1 MANPAL
7 PKQKD
12 SGISPLDKLIEVPGG
27 AKDAGIFLKEC
38 RHTGKLILRGDPSN
52 DLFIK
57 STSKVLGYKL
67 PLTPNTFLKNNE
79 YTSVWLGPDEW
90 LVNSLPGDESAL
102 ERDLNIALTDVHHS
116 VTNVSDNSTII
127 QLSGPNAR
135 SVIMKGC
142 AVDVHPRVF
151 NPGDA
156 FQSNLAAASVIM
168 WQLDL
173 IPTFN
178 IMVRASFASYLWK
191 WLLDAGAEFGV
202 QIQQ

>member
-1 MANPAL
+1 MDDAAL

-12 SGISPLDKLIEVPGG
+12 SGTSPLDKLIKVPGG
-27 AKDAGIFLKEC
+27 SKDAGIFLKEC
-38 RHTGKLILRGDPSN
+38 RHSGKLILRGDPSD

-67 PLTPNTFLKNNE
+67 PLTPNTFLKKSE

-90 LVNSLPGDESAL
+90 LVNSLPGNESSL

-127 QLSGPNAR
+127 QLSGPKAR

-151 NPGDA
+151 HSGSA

-191 WLLDAGAEFGV
+191 WLLDASAEFGV
-202 QIQQ
+202 QIEQ

>member
-1 MANPAL
+1 MANAAL

-12 SGISPLDKLIEVPGG
+12 SGISPLDKLIKVPGG

-102 ERDLNIALTDVHHS
+102 ERDLNIALTDIHNS

-142 AVDVHPRVF
+142 AVDVHPRAF
-151 NPGDA
+151 NTGDA

-191 WLLDAGAEFGV
+191 WLLDAGAEFRV

>member
-1 MANPAL
+1 MADAAL

-12 SGISPLDKLIEVPGG
+12 SGTSPLDQLIKVPRG
-27 AKDAGIFLKEC
+27 AKGAGIFLKEC
-38 RHTGKLILRGDPSN
+38 RHTGKLILRGDPKD

-57 STSKVLGYKL
+57 AASKVLGHKL
-67 PLTPNTFLKNNE
+67 PLLPNTFIQKNHQS
-79 YTSVWLGPDEW
+79 SVWLGPDEW
-90 LVNSLPGDESAL
+90 LLNCPPGDENSL
-102 ERDLNIALTDVHHS
+102 ENDLNTALQALHHS
-116 VTNVSDNSTII
+116 VTDVSDNSTII
-127 QLSGPNAR
+127 HLSGHQSR

-142 AVDVHPRVF
+142 AVDIHPRVF
-151 NPGDA
+151 NPGNA

-178 IMVRASFASYLWK
+178 IMVRSSFASYLWE

>member
-1 MANPAL
+1 MANAAL
-7 PKQKD
+7 PRQKD
-12 SGISPLDKLIEVPGG
+12 SGISPLDKLIKVPGG

-38 RHTGKLILRGDPSN
+38 RHTGKLILRGDPSD

-57 STSKVLGYKL
+57 ATSRVLGYKV

-90 LVNSLPGDESAL
+90 LVNSLPGDESSL
-102 ERDLNIALTDVHHS
+102 ERDLNLALTDIHHS
-116 VTNVSDNSTII
+116 VTNVSDNSTVI

-142 AVDVHPRVF
+142 AVDVHPRGL

-178 IMVRASFASYLWK
+178 IMVRASFACYLWK

>member
-1 MANPAL
+1 MANAAL

-12 SGISPLDKLIEVPGG
+12 SGISPLDKLIKVPGG

-38 RHTGKLILRGDPSN
+38 RHTGKLILRGDPSD

-57 STSKVLGYKL
+57 ATSKVLGYKL

-102 ERDLNIALTDVHHS
+102 ERDLNIALTDIHHS

-142 AVDVHPRVF
+142 AVDVHPRAF
-151 NPGDA
+151 NTGDA

-191 WLLDAGAEFGV
+191 WLLDAGAEFRV

>member
-1 MANPAL
+1 M
-7 PKQKD
+7 
-12 SGISPLDKLIEVPGG
+12 
-27 AKDAGIFLKEC
+27 
-38 RHTGKLILRGDPSN
+38 
-52 DLFIK
+52 
-57 STSKVLGYKL
+57 
-67 PLTPNTFLKNNE
+67 
-79 YTSVWLGPDEW
+79 
-90 LVNSLPGDESAL
+90 NSLPGDESAL
-102 ERDLNIALTDVHHS
+102 ERDLNIGLTDIHHS

-142 AVDVHPRVF
+142 AVDVHPRAL
-151 NPGDA
+151 NTGDA
-156 FQSNLAAASVIM
+156 FQSNLAAATVIM

>member
-1 MANPAL
+1 MANAAL

-38 RHTGKLILRGDPSN
+38 RHTGKLILRGDPSD

-57 STSKVLGYKL
+57 SASKVLGYKL

-90 LVNSLPGDESAL
+90 LVNSLPGDESSL
-102 ERDLNIALTDVHHS
+102 QRDLNIALTDVHHS

-135 SVIMKGC
+135 SAIMKGC
-142 AVDVHPRVF
+142 AVDVHPRAL
-151 NPGDA
+151 NPGGA

-168 WQLDL
+168 WQRDL

-191 WLLDAGAEFGV
+191 WLLDASAEFGV

>member
-1 MANPAL
+1 MANAAL

-12 SGISPLDKLIEVPGG
+12 SGISPLDKLIKVPGG

-38 RHTGKLILRGDPSN
+38 RHTGKLILRGDPSD

-57 STSKVLGYKL
+57 ATSKVLGYKL

-102 ERDLNIALTDVHHS
+102 ERDLNIALTDIHNS

-142 AVDVHPRVF
+142 AVDVHPRAF
-151 NPGDA
+151 NTGDA

-191 WLLDAGAEFGV
+191 WLLDAGAEFRV

>member
-1 MANPAL
+1 MANAAL

-12 SGISPLDKLIEVPGG
+12 SGISPLDKLIKVPGG

-38 RHTGKLILRGDPSN
+38 RHTGKLILRGEPSD

-57 STSKVLGYKL
+57 ATSKVLGYKL

-102 ERDLNIALTDVHHS
+102 ERDLNIALTDIHNS

-142 AVDVHPRVF
+142 AVDVHPRAF
-151 NPGDA
+151 NTGDA

-191 WLLDAGAEFGV
+191 WLLDAGAEFRV

>member
-1 MANPAL
+1 MDDAAS
-7 PKQKD
+7 PKRKD
-12 SGISPLDKLIEVPGG
+12 SGTSPLDKLTKVPGG

-90 LVNSLPGDESAL
+90 LVNSLPGDESSL
-102 ERDLNIALTDVHHS
+102 ERDLNIALTDFHHS

>member
-1 MANPAL
+1 MVDATL

-12 SGISPLDKLIEVPGG
+12 NGTSPLDQLIKLPGG

-38 RHTGKLILRGDPSN
+38 RHTGKLILRGDPN
-52 DLFIK
+52 EDIFIK
-57 STSKVLGYKL
+57 AASKVLGYKL
-67 PLTPNTFLKNNE
+67 PLLPNTFIQKNDQS
-79 YTSVWLGPDEW
+79 SVWLGPDEW
-90 LVNSLPGDESAL
+90 LLNCPSGDESSL
-102 ERDLNIALTDVHHS
+102 ENDLNTALQTLHHS
-116 VTNVSDNSTII
+116 VTDVSDNSTII
-127 QLSGPNAR
+127 HLSGHQAR

-142 AVDVHPRVF
+142 AVDIHPTVF

-156 FQSNLAAASVIM
+156 FQSNIAAVSVIM

-173 IPTFN
+173 LPTFN

-202 QIQQ
+202 QIQR

>member
-1 MANPAL
+1 MANAAL

-12 SGISPLDKLIEVPGG
+12 SGISPLDKLIKVLGG

-38 RHTGKLILRGDPSN
+38 RHTGKLILRGDPSD

-57 STSKVLGYKL
+57 ATSKVLGYKL
-67 PLTPNTFLKNNE
+67 PLTPNTFLENNE

-102 ERDLNIALTDVHHS
+102 ERDLNIALTDIHHS

-142 AVDVHPRVF
+142 AVDVHPRAL
-151 NPGDA
+151 NTGDA

-178 IMVRASFASYLWK
+178 IMVGASFASYLWK
-191 WLLDAGAEFGV
+191 WLLDASAEFGV

>member
-1 MANPAL
+1 MADVAL
-7 PKQKD
+7 DKQKD
-12 SGISPLDKLIEVPGG
+12 SGTSPLDQIIRVPGG

-38 RHTGKLILRGDPSN
+38 RHTGKLILRGDPN
-52 DLFIK
+52 DELFIK
-57 STSKVLGYKL
+57 ETSKVLGYKL
-67 PLTPNTFLKNNE
+67 PLIPNTFLQKNDCA
-79 YTSVWLGPDEW
+79 SVWLGPDEW
-90 LVNSLPGDESAL
+90 LLNSIPGDESLL
-102 ERDLNIALTDVHHS
+102 ENDLNMTLKDVHHS
-116 VTNVSDNSTII
+116 VTDVSDNSTII

>member
-1 MANPAL
+1 MADVSL

-12 SGISPLDKLIEVPGG
+12 SGTSPLDQLIKIPGG

-38 RHTGKLILRGDPSN
+38 RHTGKLILRGDPN
-52 DLFIK
+52 DELFIK
-57 STSKVLGYKL
+57 ETSKVLDYKL
-67 PLTPNTFLKNNE
+67 PLTPNTFLQKNDRA
-79 YTSVWLGPDEW
+79 SVWLGPDEW
-90 LVNSLPGDESAL
+90 LLNSIPDDESSL
-102 ERDLNIALTDVHHS
+102 EKDLNTALTDVDHS
-116 VTNVSDNSTII
+116 VTNVSDSSTII
-127 QLSGPNAR
+127 ELSGPHAR

-142 AVDVHPRVF
+142 AVDIHPRVF
-151 NPGDA
+151 KPGDA
-156 FQSNLAAASVIM
+156 FQSNMAAASVIM

>member
-1 MANPAL
+1 MADVSL

-12 SGISPLDKLIEVPGG
+12 SGTSPLDQLIKVPGG

-38 RHTGKLILRGDPSN
+38 RHTGKLILRGDPN
-52 DLFIK
+52 NEFFIK
-57 STSKVLGYKL
+57 ETSKVLDYKL
-67 PLTPNTFLKNNE
+67 PLTPNTFLQKNDRAA
-79 YTSVWLGPDEW
+79 VWLGPDEW
-90 LVNSLPGDESAL
+90 LLNSIPGDESLL
-102 ERDLNIALTDVHHS
+102 ENDLNMTLKDVHHS
-116 VTNVSDNSTII
+116 VTDVSDNSTII
-127 QLSGPNAR
+127 QLFGPHAR

-142 AVDVHPRVF
+142 AVDIHPRVF

-178 IMVRASFASYLWK
+178 IMVRASFASYLWE
-191 WLLDAGAEFGV
+191 WLLDAGAEFGIQV
-202 QIQQ
+202 QQ

>member
-1 MANPAL
+1 MADVSL

-12 SGISPLDKLIEVPGG
+12 SGTSPLDQLIKVPGG

-38 RHTGKLILRGDPSN
+38 RHTGKLILRGDPN
-52 DLFIK
+52 EDLFIK
-57 STSKVLGYKL
+57 AASKVLGYKL
-67 PLTPNTFLKNNE
+67 PLFPNTFIQKNDQS
-79 YTSVWLGPDEW
+79 SVWLGPNEW
-90 LVNSLPGDESAL
+90 LLNCPSGDESSL
-102 ERDLNIALTDVHHS
+102 ENDLNIALQALHHS
-116 VTNVSDNSTII
+116 VTDVSDNSTII
-127 QLSGPNAR
+127 QLSGPHAR

-142 AVDVHPRVF
+142 AVDIHPRVF
-151 NPGDA
+151 KPGDA
-156 FQSNLAAASVIM
+156 FQSNMAAASVIM

>member
-1 MANPAL
+1 MANAAL

-12 SGISPLDKLIEVPGG
+12 SGISPLDKLIKVPGG

-38 RHTGKLILRGDPSN
+38 RHTGKLILRGDPSD

-57 STSKVLGYKL
+57 ATSKVLGYKL

-90 LVNSLPGDESAL
+90 LVNSLPGDESSL
-102 ERDLNIALTDVHHS
+102 ELDLNIALTDFHHS

-142 AVDVHPRVF
+142 AVDVHPRAL
-151 NPGDA
+151 NTGDA

-191 WLLDAGAEFGV
+191 WLLDASAEFGF

>member
-12 SGISPLDKLIEVPGG
+12 SGISPLDKLIKVLGG

-102 ERDLNIALTDVHHS
+102 ERDLNIALTDIHHS

-142 AVDVHPRVF
+142 AVDAHPRAL
-151 NPGDA
+151 NTGDA

-191 WLLDAGAEFGV
+191 WLLDASAEFGV